1 MLFCKQPTWTIPPF
15 KTRFNRCPNHPKICP
30 PSSWGGG
37 LYEGQMSQQHKQDD
51 QHKHWMSNITVHTL
65 DCVWEGALKKSH
77 LLGEGNSE
85 LDIKETRSCLDSLLL
100 TLTFPNC
107 LKNCKFFA
115 WKKNRS
121 LILWN
126 FRGGLTWWWG
136 GLTCHF
142 HEWRKP
148 GMNTEKV
155 KSIFPSYYDS
165 LFQFTMLKQV
175 ILLLIFWVQQNS
187 PHNALPRCFCEK
199 SQHFFPEK

>member
-1 MLFCKQPTWTIPPF
+1 MSFLFIYFFTIISYILRESNGVPPLNCF
-15 KTRFNRCPNHPKICP
+15 SVSNPHGLFPHSRLALTGAPITPKFAP
-30 PSSWGGG
+30 HLLGWGG

-126 FRGGLTWWWG
+126 FRRGLTWWWG

-142 HEWRKP
+142 HE
-148 GMNTEKV
+148 
-155 KSIFPSYYDS
+155 
-165 LFQFTMLKQV
+165 
-175 ILLLIFWVQQNS
+175 
-187 PHNALPRCFCEK
+187 
-199 SQHFFPEK
+199 